1 MPRERI
7 RARLTAERLSCLARN
22 GQPGSPRG
30 WPRGVESPGEESRS
44 DGVAAQPI
52 EAQPVFGQIKPRRGQ
67 VLACAEQ
74 HPREK
79 TSRTSIAKN
88 KGSQSSGVEKES
100 VAQKRGATHFDRNAA
115 QRLPWL

>member
-1 MPRERI
+1 MG
-7 RARLTAERLSCLARN
+7 L
-22 GQPGSPRG
+22 PGSRGAGPRA
-30 WPRGVESPGEESRS
+30 VESPGEESRP
-44 DGVAAQPI
+44 DGVAAQAI
-52 EAQPVFGQIKPRRGQ
+52 EAEPVFGQIKPRRGQ

-88 KGSQSSGVEKES
+88 KGAQSSGVEKES
-100 VAQKRGATHFDRNAA
+100 VAHKREVSLVDRNAA